1 LGRKVHPIGFR
12 LGVIKDWDSQWYAE
26 GEQYAQQVVEDNRI
40 RELVRKELGRAGV
53 SRIVI
58 ERYPSR
64 LGITL
69 HTAKPGVVIGRRG
82 ATVNA
87 LKDKIVELTGIASNR
102 LRLDVMEIGNPDLS
116 ARVVAESVAEQL
128 ERRVSHRRAMRTT
141 MRRSMRAGAGG
152 IKIACKGRLSGSEM
166 ARRDWAR
173 EGRVPLHT
181 LRADIDFAVV
191 EALTTFGR
199 IGVQVW
205 IYRGEIFPE
214 DGAEAELARAEA

>member
-1 LGRKVHPIGFR
+1 MGRKVHPIGFR
-12 LGVIKDWDSQWYAE
+12 LGIIKDWDSQWFAE
-26 GEQYAQQVVEDNRI
+26 GEQYAEQVVEDARI
-40 RELVRKELGRAGV
+40 RELVRAELGRAGI

-69 HTAKPGVVIGRRG
+69 HTSKPGVVIGRRG

-87 LKDKIVELTGIASNR
+87 LKDKIVALTGVPSNR
-102 LRLDVMEIGNPDLS
+102 LRLDVMEIENPDLS

-141 MRRSMRAGAGG
+141 MRRTMRAGAEG

-191 EALTTFGR
+191 EAETTFGR

-205 IYRGEIFPE
+205 IYRGDVFPE
-214 DGAEAELARAEA
+214 ESLEAEVARAEV